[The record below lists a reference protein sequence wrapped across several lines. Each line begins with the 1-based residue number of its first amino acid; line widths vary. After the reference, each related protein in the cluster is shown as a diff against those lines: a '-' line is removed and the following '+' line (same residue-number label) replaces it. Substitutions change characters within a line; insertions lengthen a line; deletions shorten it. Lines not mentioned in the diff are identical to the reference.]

1 MLKISDMLPVLSR
14 LEEEGAHKWTD
25 ELSRN
30 LDKLLVCAEKIRT
43 GLKLVLARR
52 NNYEAYSHCRR
63 RYDICCYVADV
74 AFQEK
79 FSVASVS
86 GIAAA
91 KKLLLKVRS
100 IWCFATYVCLMETA
114 SICWNG

>member
-1 MLKISDMLPVLSR
+1 MKHILIVEDDTTFAVMLQTWLS
-14 LEEEGAHKWTD
+14 K
-25 ELSRN
+25 
-30 LDKLLVCAEKIRT
+30 K
-43 GLKLVLARR
+43 
-52 NNYEAYSHCRR
+52 
-63 RYDICCYVADV
+63 
-74 AFQEK
+74 K

-91 KKLLLKVRS
+91 KKTLIESSS

>member
-1 MLKISDMLPVLSR
+1 MLRKYVQALN
-14 LEEEGAHKWTD
+14 WYWQ
-25 ELSRN
+25 
-30 LDKLLVCAEKIRT
+30 
-43 GLKLVLARR
+43 RR

-79 FSVASVS
+79 IFGS
-86 GIAAA
+86 ILFRELQQR

-114 SICWNG
+114 LICWNG